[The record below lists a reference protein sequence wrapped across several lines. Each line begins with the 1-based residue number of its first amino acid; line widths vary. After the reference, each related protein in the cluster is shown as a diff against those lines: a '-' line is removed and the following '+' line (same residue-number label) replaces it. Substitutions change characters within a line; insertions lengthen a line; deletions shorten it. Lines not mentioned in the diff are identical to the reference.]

1 MNPITRM
8 RGIEEDRDGK
18 IYPMGIAYVGAA
30 LEDAGHEVIILDN
43 NQKCYSKEKIIDFL
57 KDLKPDIVGLTGMTN
72 SYIQIMHLAR
82 MVKETI
88 DVPVILGG
96 AMATYTSHVLLP
108 NMDVDICVL
117 GEGEETSIELFDK
130 WPNYHDVT
138 GIAYLDDNGEYVK
151 TAPRMFQK
159 TRDEYPYPGYD
170 GLLDIT
176 KYWRNELSS
185 WQTPFR
191 FDKYMRSYKDQV
203 KPGMKIATMITGL
216 GCPYQCTFCTNSSI
230 FMKTRDRSPEAVAKE
245 AMYLKEKFGV
255 EGIHFS
261 DDLLIMGTKRTVE
274 IADAL
279 KPTGLIWAGQAVG
292 VAAAREKV
300 VEAIADAGCI
310 GYGIGIE
317 TASDRLLAAMKK
329 GSRTKHYKAA
339 FENAIKNNMGVRVQL
354 MFGSPGESKETL
366 QETIDWF
373 DEVGMPPRRFNRL
386 VPQPGSLNYDQCV
399 EQGIITNE
407 HDFLMYTSQAF
418 TDYVSSKD
426 LFNITDMTDE
436 EYQENLIWAEE
447 TMFKNYERMVKSDP
461 GYWTAMI
468 SHYIIKLLSI
478 KPITNRI
485 SLLLG
490 KLLNKN
496 RINDGDRLIRDDEGL
511 TYFNYY
517 SDMMPDPNKRGWINK
532 PLFEQRIKDIFAKEV
547 DIPIEVDPNF
557 SSKKSI
563 QAESQDRV

>member
-1 MNPITRM
+1 M

-203 KPGMKIATMITGL
+203 KPGMKINL
-216 GCPYQCTFCTNSSI
+216 
-230 FMKTRDRSPEAVAKE
+230 R
-245 AMYLKEKFGV
+245 
-255 EGIHFS
+255 EGEDS
-261 DDLLIMGTKRTVE
+261 N
-274 IADAL
+274 
-279 KPTGLIWAGQAVG
+279 P
-292 VAAAREKV
+292 
-300 VEAIADAGCI
+300 
-310 GYGIGIE
+310 E
-317 TASDRLLAAMKK
+317 TATKGVLSGGDMMK
-329 GSRTKHYKAA
+329 
-339 FENAIKNNMGVRVQL
+339 M
-354 MFGSPGESKETL
+354 
-366 QETIDWF
+366 
-373 DEVGMPPRRFNRL
+373 
-386 VPQPGSLNYDQCV
+386 
-399 EQGIITNE
+399 
-407 HDFLMYTSQAF
+407 
-418 TDYVSSKD
+418 
-426 LFNITDMTDE
+426 
-436 EYQENLIWAEE
+436 
-447 TMFKNYERMVKSDP
+447 
-461 GYWTAMI
+461 
-468 SHYIIKLLSI
+468 
-478 KPITNRI
+478 
-485 SLLLG
+485 
-490 KLLNKN
+490 
-496 RINDGDRLIRDDEGL
+496 IRDTEGK
-511 TYFNYY
+511 Y
-517 SDMMPDPNKRGWINK
+517 
-532 PLFEQRIKDIFAKEV
+532 IKYQTRQYQWKQQWGLEGRD
-547 DIPIEVDPNF
+547 
-557 SSKKSI
+557 
-563 QAESQDRV
+563 